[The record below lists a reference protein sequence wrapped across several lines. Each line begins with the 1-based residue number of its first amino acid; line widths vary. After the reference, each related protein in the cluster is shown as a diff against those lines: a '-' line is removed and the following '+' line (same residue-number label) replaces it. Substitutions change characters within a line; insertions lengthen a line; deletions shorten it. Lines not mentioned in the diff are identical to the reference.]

1 MEGLLLNL
9 KDYFRRIRRQII
21 LNSYYTNRMKDGK
34 SIHASLMDWI
44 FVILTIALF
53 FVITIY
59 NSTKK
64 IILSL
69 ILAAT
74 LISIFITTLILWKGR
89 TRYRKIRDINED
101 VANKQIIKEIAR
113 YGNRD
118 FLIYIK
124 DLLEK
129 YYNTTFFQYNSH
141 INFIGQV
148 NGEIYGVKCFKN
160 SFDIKVSLKDLEH
173 YIEEMKNKKIQ
184 EGIVVTNSS
193 FADEVKDETDY
204 LLVDFDEIKKMLK
217 ETERFPKKEEIE
229 QLIIDKYRDGK
240 GSIREK
246 LSFYRKDKIYK
257 FILLGIVLYLVSS
270 FVSYPIYYKI
280 MAFLSVAFGIIIGIY
295 NLVNYIG
302 KNYIE

>member
-257 FILLGIVLYLVSS
+257 FILLGIVLYLVSF

>member
-1 MEGLLLNL
+1 MEELLLNL

>member
-1 MEGLLLNL
+1 MLLNF

-44 FVILTIALF
+44 FVILAVALF
-53 FVITIY
+53 FAITIY

-69 ILAAT
+69 VLTSIL
-74 LISIFITTLILWKGR
+74 IGFFIITLILWKGR
-89 TRYRKIRDINED
+89 TRYRKIKDINED
-101 VANKQIIKEIAR
+101 IANKQIINEIAK

-129 YYNTTFFQYNSH
+129 YYNTNFFEYNSH

-148 NGEIYGVKCFKN
+148 NGEIYGVKCFKSSLEN
-160 SFDIKVSLKDLEH
+160 KVSLKDLEH
-173 YIEEMKNKKIQ
+173 YIEEMKNKKIE
-184 EGIVVTNSS
+184 EGILVTNSS
-193 FADEVKDETDY
+193 FTDEVKDETDY
-204 LLVDFDEIKKMLK
+204 LLVDFVEIKKMLK
-217 ETERFPKKEEIE
+217 ETKEFPKKEEIE
-229 QLIIDKYRDGK
+229 QLIIDKYRNRK
-240 GSIREK
+240 GNIKER

-280 MAFLSVAFGIIIGIY
+280 MSFVSIAFGIIIGIY
-295 NLVNYIG
+295 NLVHYIER
-302 KNYIE
+302 NYIE